1 MDGRRSNLNLLLA
14 AFALLA
20 FAGCSSTAQKERK
33 AQREGLIK
41 SAKLYCEYINGEQYQ
56 DIDVFLNIQMAQKC
70 DAEKP
75 YSISQ
80 YRTPSDIQGIMFC
93 CGLSLKALQAD
104 AAEAA
109 PAKKDKDKKDSK
121 KDDKKDDLE

>member
-1 MDGRRSNLNLLLA
+1 MDGRRSNINLLLA

-56 DIDVFLNIQMAQKC
+56 DMDVFLNIQMASKC

-93 CGLSLKALQAD
+93 CGLSQKALQAD
-104 AAEAA
+104 VTADAAS
-109 PAKKDKDKKDSK
+109 AKKDKKDPK